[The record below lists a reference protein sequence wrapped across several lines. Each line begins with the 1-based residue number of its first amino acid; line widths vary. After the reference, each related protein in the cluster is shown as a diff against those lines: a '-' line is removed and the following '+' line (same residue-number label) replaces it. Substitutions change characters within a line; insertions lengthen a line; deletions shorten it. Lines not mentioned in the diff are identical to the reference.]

1 MVLMFVWSEQEKRFG
16 LRSEFAGVERHP

>member
-16 LRSEFAGVERHP
+16 LGSEFAGVERHP